1 MRRLTTVAL
10 AAALL
15 APLSLEAQANQPVPI
30 KEWPVEWAG
39 RPRDPYVAPDGK
51 VWFVGQAGNYI
62 AHFDPTAETF
72 KRFEIEAGTNPHNL
86 IVDPK
91 GQVWYTGNRNGRI
104 GKLDPAT
111 GKIQTFPMP
120 DPAARDPHT
129 AIFDGKGNIFFTLQ
143 GSSMIGRLKMA
154 TGEIKLVKAGDQ
166 PANPY
171 GIILDNAGNP
181 WVALFRTNTV
191 VRVNPETLEL
201 TPFKEASETSRS
213 RRIEWT
219 SDGMV
224 WYVDEPRGFLGRIN
238 PKTGEVKEWQ
248 APGGPGSRPYAL
260 TKDDKGRLWFS
271 ETGPVKQLVGFD
283 PRTERFFSVNSVS
296 NTIRHMMFDVRTGMM
311 WFGTDSNNIGRAIVS
326 PRTT

>member
-1 MRRLTTVAL
+1 MRKRTAVVW

-15 APLSLEAQANQPVPI
+15 APLALQAQANQPVPI
-30 KEWPVEWAG
+30 KEFKVEWEG

-62 AHFDPTAETF
+62 GYLDPATEAF
-72 KRFEIEAGTNPHNL
+72 KRFEIEPGTNPHNL
-86 IVDPK
+86 IIDAQ
-91 GQVWYTGNRNGRI
+91 GQVWYSGNRNGRI
-104 GKLDPAT
+104 GRLDPAT
-111 GKIQTFPMP
+111 GKIQTYLMP

-129 AIFDGKGNIFFTLQ
+129 LMFDGKGNIFFTAQ
-143 GSSMIGRLKMA
+143 GANIIGRLRMA
-154 TGEIKLVKAGDQ
+154 TGEIKLVPAGDR
-166 PANPY
+166 PSNPY
-171 GIILDNAGNP
+171 GIVMDNEGHP

-191 VRVNPETLEL
+191 VRVNPETMAL
-201 TPFKEASETSRS
+201 TPFKEASDSSRS

-248 APGGPGSRPYAL
+248 TPGGTGSRPYAL
-260 TKDDKGRLWFS
+260 TKDDRGRLWFS

-296 NTIRHMMFDVRTGMM
+296 NTIRHMMFDARTGMM
-311 WFGTDSNNIGRAIVS
+311 WFGTDSHFIGRAIVR
-326 PRTT
+326 PTTT

>member
-1 MRRLTTVAL
+1 MRKLTAIAL
-10 AAALL
+10 GAALL
-15 APLSLEAQANQPVPI
+15 APLSLQAQANAPVPI
-30 KEWPVEWAG
+30 DEFKVEWEG

-62 AHFDPTAETF
+62 AHYDPAAKTF

-86 IVDPK
+86 IVDAQ

-111 GKIQTFPMP
+111 GKIQTFMMP

-143 GSSMIGRLKMA
+143 GASMIGRLRMA
-154 TGEIKLVKAGDQ
+154 TGEIKLVKAGDT

-171 GIILDNAGNP
+171 GIVMDNQGNP

-224 WYVDEPRGFLGRIN
+224 WYVDEPRGMLGRID
-238 PKTGEVKEWQ
+238 PKTGAVKEYQ
-248 APGGPGSRPYAL
+248 TPGGAGSRPYAL
-260 TKDDKGRLWFS
+260 TKDDRGRLWFS

-283 PRTERFFSVNSVS
+283 PRSERFFSVNSVS
-296 NTIRHMMFDVRTGMM
+296 NTIRHMFFHAPTGMM
-311 WFGTDSNNIGRAIVS
+311 WFGTDSNFIGRALVS